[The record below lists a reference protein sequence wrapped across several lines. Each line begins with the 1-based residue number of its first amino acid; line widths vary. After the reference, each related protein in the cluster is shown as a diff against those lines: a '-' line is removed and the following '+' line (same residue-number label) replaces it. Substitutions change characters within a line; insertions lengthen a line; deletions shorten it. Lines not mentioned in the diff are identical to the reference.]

1 MDLSWSSVDR
11 FAVNIHVSY
20 ISRRFIVKGWLS
32 LLLRHPVQRSAEH
45 IQWNTRAQW
54 NRFQSWAKIRYQVIC
69 QSPNPNSGLITG
81 KITSSV
87 FFTLF
92 LKTIS
97 HPGIYHR
104 TFKLSTSSTFN
115 LLLFAM
121 GDSGLSWK
129 IKASHK
135 CYFQYGFTVHS
146 EISFVQLHHLVQAR
160 PWLCLVCNMI
170 STQHLRLYS
179 WRILPASTAVFPASN
194 ALALR
199 KSSTCP

>member
-1 MDLSWSSVDR
+1 MKYACTMKSFSILGENSLPGHLSVAKSKFGPDHWK
-11 FAVNIHVSY
+11 N
-20 ISRRFIVKGWLS
+20 
-32 LLLRHPVQRSAEH
+32 H
-45 IQWNTRAQW
+45 IKR
-54 NRFQSWAKIRYQVIC
+54 
-69 QSPNPNSGLITG
+69 
-81 KITSSV
+81 

-92 LKTIS
+92 LKTFS

-121 GDSGLSWK
+121 GDSGLSWT

-135 CYFQYGFTVHS
+135 CYFQYCFTVHS
-146 EISFVQLHHLVQAR
+146 EISFIQLHHLVQAR

-170 STQHLRLYS
+170 STQHLKLYS